1 MIDTTQSN
9 KKLAKNT
16 LFMYFRMLLTMI
28 VGLYTSRVVLQTLGI
43 EDFGIYNVV
52 GGVVVLFTFINSAM
66 STVTQRH
73 LAYELGK
80 KDGDMSKIFSMCFN
94 IHVGIAIIIT
104 LLAETGGLWFL
115 NNKMNFPE
123 NKMLVVNIVYQ
134 ITILTTIANIIRV
147 PYNALILAEEHMNF
161 YAYTGI
167 VEALLKLLIVYLL
180 VFLAL
185 NKLILYAVL
194 LFLVISIIN
203 IIYIY
208 YCKSRFHDIKLIK
221 VHDRN
226 IYKSLL
232 SFSGWSM
239 FGSLA
244 NVGYQ
249 QGINV
254 LINIFYGVTFNTV
267 VGIANQVN
275 TNISNFVVNFQ
286 QALNPQLIK
295 TQSSGDKERQFSL
308 ICKASK
314 FSFLIMFFIALP
326 LMINLNYVL
335 ELWLGIFPSHT
346 IEICNI
352 IVIAALIESLSG
364 PLFVTIYAVGKIK
377 KYQIA
382 ISTLLLLNVPISYL
396 IGKFGGSAEGMFYVR
411 MLIYVLCFVTRIIFL
426 KELIDL
432 DWKKYLINAVVPI
445 IIVLCVIFIP
455 IVCLYKFLI
464 VDNFICFVLISS
476 IIVIYESIVI
486 LFLGL
491 TNSERKGIIRI
502 FKNKISKQYD

>member
-1 MIDTTQSN
+1 
-9 KKLAKNT
+9 
-16 LFMYFRMLLTMI
+16 MLLTMI

-80 KDGDMSKIFSMCFN
+80 DDGNVSNIFSVCFN

-104 LLAETGGLWFL
+104 LLAETIGLWFL
-115 NNKMNFPE
+115 NYKMNFPD

-134 ITILTTIANIIRV
+134 ITILTTIVNIIRV

-167 VEALLKLLIVYLL
+167 VEALFKLFIVYMLVFLPVNKLVLYAILLLIV
-180 VFLAL
+180 V
-185 NKLILYAVL
+185 
-194 LFLVISIIN
+194 SSIN

-208 YCKSRFHDIKLIK
+208 YCKNNFSNISLVK
-221 VHDRN
+221 VYDKN

-254 LINIFYGVTFNTV
+254 LVNIFYGVTFNTV

-295 TQSSGDKERQFSL
+295 TQSSGDKARQFSL

-314 FSFLIMFFIALP
+314 FSFLIMFYIALP
-326 LMINLNYVL
+326 LMVNLDYVL
-335 ELWLGIFPSHT
+335 KLWLGIFPDHT
-346 IEICNI
+346 LEVCNI
-352 IVIAALIESLSG
+352 IVTAALIESLSG

-377 KYQIA
+377 KYQIV
-382 ISTLLLLNVPISYL
+382 ISSLLLLNIPISYL
-396 IGKFGGSAEGMFYVR
+396 IGKIGASAEGMFYVR
-411 MLIYVLCFVTRIIFL
+411 MFIYILCFITRIIFL
-426 KELIDL
+426 KKLINF
-432 DWKKYLINAVVPI
+432 DWKKYLIYTIVPI
-445 IIVLCVIFIP
+445 LGTLCMIFIP
-455 IVCLYKFLI
+455 VIFLYDILI
-464 VDNFICFVLISS
+464 VYNFVSFIFISA
-476 IIVIYESIVI
+476 IIVMYESLII
-486 LFLGL
+486 LFIGL
-491 TNSERKGIIRI
+491 SENERKGII
-502 FKNKISKQYD
+502 KLLVNKITK

>member
-1 MIDTTQSN
+1 MTDTTQSN

-52 GGVVVLFTFINSAM
+52 GGIVVLFTFINSAM

-80 KDGDMSKIFSMCFN
+80 VNGNMSKIFSMCFN

-104 LLAETGGLWFL
+104 LLAETAGLWFL
-115 NNKMNFPE
+115 NYKMNFPE
-123 NKMLVVNIVYQ
+123 NKMFIVNIVYQ

-167 VEALLKLLIVYLL
+167 VEALLKLFIVYVLI
-180 VFLAL
+180 FLPI
-185 NKLILYAVL
+185 NKLILYSIL
-194 LFLVISIIN
+194 LFLVVFIIN

-208 YCKSRFHDIKLIK
+208 YCKRQFSDIRLIK
-221 VHDRN
+221 VHDKI
-226 IYKSLL
+226 IYKRLL

-286 QALNPQLIK
+286 QALNPQLIR

-335 ELWLGIFPSHT
+335 KIWLGIFPNHT
-346 IEICNI
+346 IEVCNI

-377 KYQIA
+377 KYQIV
-382 ISTLLLLNVPISYL
+382 ISVLLLLNIPISYL
-396 IGKFGGSAEGMFYVR
+396 IGKLNGSAEGMFYVR
-411 MLIYVLCFVTRIIFL
+411 MLIYILCFITRIIFL
-426 KELIDL
+426 KQLINFN
-432 DWKKYLINAVVPI
+432 WKKYLSYTIVPI
-445 IIVLCVIFIP
+445 FTTLCFILVP
-455 IVCLYKFLI
+455 IVGLYKFLI
-464 VDNFICFVLISS
+464 VNNFTYFILISL
-476 IIVIYESIVI
+476 IIVIYESIII
-486 LFLGL
+486 LFIGL
-491 TNSERKGIIRI
+491 SKSERKGIIKLFI
-502 FKNKISKQYD
+502 KKISKKEI